1 MNTEKKVNTPKSV
14 EVKATKKQNA
24 KEVREA
30 INNIDSKKA
39 LIDTNFKAKSGYIPN
54 ATVTLLTTDQANAL
68 PKQAQCFIQTLAS
81 IEGHTCTVE
90 ELCGGDVACESLVY
104 KHSNFSTVQTASRV
118 FNHYRERLVKEGFI
132 TVS

>member
-68 PKQAQCFIQTLAS
+68 PKQAQ
-81 IEGHTCTVE
+81 
-90 ELCGGDVACESLVY
+90 
-104 KHSNFSTVQTASRV
+104 
-118 FNHYRERLVKEGFI
+118 
-132 TVS
+132 